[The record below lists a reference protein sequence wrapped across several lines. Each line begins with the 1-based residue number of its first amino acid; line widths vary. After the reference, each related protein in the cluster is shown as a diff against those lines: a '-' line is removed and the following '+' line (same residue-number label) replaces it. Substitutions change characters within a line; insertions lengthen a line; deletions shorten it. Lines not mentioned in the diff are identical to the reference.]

1 MRASKIS
8 IPDEMMF
15 RIMDNQIF
23 KWYGWDL

>member
-23 KWYGWDL
+23 KWYW